1 LQNLRASRQTGL
13 EESFATHVVCNWIVS
28 GAKVTQKHDL
38 QTTED
43 HFKKATQ
50 LPAALARHAS
60 HAGAFDPEKSGHQQ
74 KRGWKLAEVG
84 LEPASK
90 NTGFG
95 FTADESGNPGGNFQS
110 IFANLLHSEYGFSP
124 DDVVK
129 ILQAADR
136 VMLSEP

>member
-1 LQNLRASRQTGL
+1 MVNLPLNKHLRIPIISQV
-13 EESFATHVVCNWIVS
+13 FALIRKNKMVPT
-28 GAKVTQKHDL
+28 
-38 QTTED
+38 
-43 HFKKATQ
+43 
-50 LPAALARHAS
+50 
-60 HAGAFDPEKSGHQQ
+60 
-74 KRGWKLAEVG
+74 G